1 MTKYS
6 VILREL
12 SSGREHR
19 ISLPCIIGRDKEAD
33 LALSDPTI
41 SRRHAMI
48 AEIDKEI
55 WVEDLKSFNG
65 VFVNDRKISERTLL
79 KPGDTVQLG
88 DIQLLVSEAEA
99 DISEETVVLHS
110 LDREAEW
117 QLDRE
122 RLRLIYEITTECCDT
137 QDLKTLVEKS
147 FSRIKEIFRQ
157 DRGYLALFQEDGT
170 LRPLFPDPASKSIP
184 LSRSIVERL
193 LQNGESFV
201 LEDALSEPSLSQ
213 QKSIADLRIRSA
225 LCAPL
230 IYHNQIYGLIYL
242 DRTVPGAYKQ
252 EDLDVLRAI
261 AFMLAP
267 LIENT
272 RLWAELKKHYAGAM
286 ETLRETEARLIDME
300 RTAAYVA
307 LAQAMAHELRNPLMA
322 IGGLVRR
329 IARSESGDSN
339 STKVQAIVNLVER
352 VEMVLKEVDDFVR
365 IPLPTVKLARID
377 SLVQGVIE
385 KHDWQSLEEG
395 LPPLLSVN
403 TSNLMVPVDS
413 DLFKKALSMI
423 FNEILLSI
431 PRGSKFTIFMQD
443 FGNELELLVG
453 ELGENKRSFEPFS
466 SGMQGKPWSFGLF
479 LNIAHKIICDHGGKI
494 LLDPQGHAPFP
505 IIIRMPRTV
514 NASSSGAGGRP
525 PLRHT
530 NGGQVR
536 QKNGGQE

>member
-6 VILREL
+6 FILREL

-19 ISLPCIIGRDKEAD
+19 ISLPCIIGRDQEAD
-33 LALSDPTI
+33 LTFLDPAI

-55 WVEDLKSFNG
+55 WIEDLKSYNG
-65 VFVNDRKISERTLL
+65 VFVNNCKISERTLL

-88 DIQLLVSEAEA
+88 EIKLLVAEAEA
-99 DISEETVVLHS
+99 DISKQTVVLHS

-117 QLDRE
+117 QLDRQ

-170 LRPLFPDPASKSIP
+170 LRPLFPDPSSKSIP

-193 LQNGESFV
+193 LKNGESF
-201 LEDALSEPSLSQ
+201 LLADALSEPSLREQ
-213 QKSIADLRIRSA
+213 VSIADLRIRSA

-242 DRTVPGAYKQ
+242 DRNVPGVYRQ
-252 EDLDVLRAI
+252 DDLEFLRAI

-272 RLWAELKKHYAGAM
+272 RLWSELKKHYAGAM

-339 STKVQAIVNLVER
+339 SPTVQAIVNLVER

-365 IPLPTVKLARID
+365 IPLPTIKLERID

-385 KHDWQSLEEG
+385 NHDWQSLEDG
-395 LPPLLSVN
+395 LSPLLSVN

-423 FNEILLSI
+423 FNEILLGI
-431 PRGSKFTIFMQD
+431 PRGSKFTIFIQD
-443 FGNELELLVG
+443 FGNELEVLVG
-453 ELGENKRSFEPFS
+453 EVGKNRRSFAPFS
-466 SGMQGKPWSFGLF
+466 SGMQSKPWSLGLF

-494 LLDPQGHAPFP
+494 LLDPQGHAAFP

-514 NASSSGAGGRP
+514 NASSTRGV
-525 PLRHT
+525 T
-530 NGGQVR
+530 NGHD
-536 QKNGGQE
+536 

>member
-6 VILREL
+6 FILREL

-19 ISLPCIIGRDKEAD
+19 ISLPCTIGRDQEAD
-33 LALSDPTI
+33 LTFLDPAI

-55 WVEDLKSFNG
+55 WIEDLKSYNG
-65 VFVNDRKISERTLL
+65 VFVNNCKISERTLL

-88 DIQLLVSEAEA
+88 EIKLLVAEAEA
-99 DISEETVVLHS
+99 DISERTVVLHS
-110 LDREAEW
+110 LDREAVW
-117 QLDRE
+117 QLDRQ

-170 LRPLFPDPASKSIP
+170 LRPLFPDPCSKSIP

-193 LQNGESFV
+193 LENGESF
-201 LEDALSEPSLSQ
+201 LLQDALSEPSLREQ
-213 QKSIADLRIRSA
+213 VSIADLRIRSA

-242 DRTVPGAYKQ
+242 DRNVPGAYRQ
-252 EDLDVLRAI
+252 DDLEFLRAI

-272 RLWAELKKHYAGAM
+272 RLWSELKKHYAGAM

-339 STKVQAIVNLVER
+339 SPTVQAIVNLVER
-352 VEMVLKEVDDFVR
+352 VEMVLKEVNDFVR
-365 IPLPTVKLARID
+365 IPLPIIKLERID

-385 KHDWQSLEEG
+385 NHDWQSLEDG

-423 FNEILLSI
+423 FNEILLGI
-431 PRGSKFTIFMQD
+431 PRGSKFTIFIQD
-443 FGNELELLVG
+443 FANELEVLVG
-453 ELGENKRSFEPFS
+453 EVGENRRSFAPFS
-466 SGMQGKPWSFGLF
+466 SGMQSKPWSLGLF

-494 LLDPQGHAPFP
+494 LLDPQGHAAFP

-514 NASSSGAGGRP
+514 NASSTRGV
-525 PLRHT
+525 T
-530 NGGQVR
+530 NGR
-536 QKNGGQE
+536 A